1 MKILPRC
8 LIVVLMLAL
17 LGLPAAVSAE
27 EKSLKAMIPWDGE
40 GRGFQ
45 VAPDTL
51 LFLGAFEGI
60 IYVET
65 AEGKLDEGFVRCP
78 VTQKIMI
85 KTKKTTGSGYC
96 MITTSS
102 ADTVY
107 AEWTCEGQVGGC
119 KGEFRL
125 TGGTGQFEG
134 ITGLSELIVRSPLQA
149 LAPGMSGG
157 NVLRAASGLA
167 VLPELKYKIPSKK
180 D

>member
-1 MKILPRC
+1 MKTLSRC
-8 LIVVLMLAL
+8 IAVILMLSL
-17 LGLPAAVSAE
+17 FGLPTAVSAE

-40 GRGFQ
+40 GRVFQ

-65 AEGKLDEGFVRCP
+65 AEGKLYEGFVRCP

-85 KTKKTTGSGYC
+85 ETKKTNGSGYC

-102 ADTVY
+102 DDTVY
-107 AEWTCEGQVGGC
+107 AEWSCEGQVGGC
-119 KGEFRL
+119 KGEFKL

-134 ITGLSELIVRSPLQA
+134 ITGKSKLIVRSPLQV
-149 LAPGMSGG
+149 LAPGMSAG
-157 NVLRAASGLA
+157 NVLRAGSGLA
-167 VLPELKYKIPSKK
+167 VLPELKYEIPSEK